1 MINDQPPIPPLR
13 QLCDE
18 RCAGGL
24 AVTACYTTKW
34 DVIHTMKGL
43 EKDIIFIL
51 GFSEGTFPDY
61 RANSHAQVEEE
72 RNTAFVAVTRARR
85 WLFISHPRNRLMP
98 WGSSQFQRPSRFLL
112 EMGLIT
118 HQ

>member
-34 DVIHTMKGL
+34 DVIG
-43 EKDIIFIL
+43 D
-51 GFSEGTFPDY
+51 D
-61 RANSHAQVEEE
+61 
-72 RNTAFVAVTRARR
+72 AFVLSPTAARSLRALAVCAVKFVETGLHRR
-85 WLFISHPRNRLMP
+85 HLSPH
-98 WGSSQFQRPSRFLL
+98 GDQFF
-112 EMGLIT
+112 
-118 HQ
+118 

>member
-34 DVIHTMKGL
+34 DVIATSAKADPLVWHEDVIKQADRN
-43 EKDIIFIL
+43 KL
-51 GFSEGTFPDY
+51 GSKKNLLKF
-61 RANSHAQVEEE
+61 
-72 RNTAFVAVTRARR
+72 
-85 WLFISHPRNRLMP
+85 FISTPAK
-98 WGSSQFQRPSRFLL
+98 LL
-112 EMGLIT
+112 CN
-118 HQ
+118 

>member
-34 DVIHTMKGL
+34 DVIAAVSWDRKADSQLQEMFPAHNRSFKAN
-43 EKDIIFIL
+43 
-51 GFSEGTFPDY
+51 FSTPTG
-61 RANSHAQVEEE
+61 RK
-72 RNTAFVAVTRARR
+72 
-85 WLFISHPRNRLMP
+85 
-98 WGSSQFQRPSRFLL
+98 
-112 EMGLIT
+112 
-118 HQ
+118 HQL